1 MSTDTLKIELYGD
14 MRIEFCRR
22 TLSASSAKIGG
33 AIAYLMCAPSRQAS
47 KSTLKDLLW
56 IDAGEKAA
64 YNLRFNLW
72 SIKRI
77 FRRSTE
83 KLYNHCRQHMQ
94 DKS

>member
-14 MRIEFCRR
+14 MRIEFFGRDLIGV
-22 TLSASSAKIGG
+22 LSKKSVAL
-33 AIAYLMCAPSRQAS
+33 IAYLMCAPSRQAS

-72 SIKRI
+72 SIKKNI
-77 FRRSTE
+77 PE
-83 KLYNHCRQHMQ
+83 I
-94 DKS
+94 D